1 MLRAYEI
8 QNLKAHIVIADAS
21 HEQESA
27 AVKVAV
33 ERAARQLDVDYRP
46 YPQDLPFHQ
55 RVLDAVGS
63 VPTDFAVLGADD
75 DIFTSAGLHSAAEF
89 LQADPGYS
97 AAHGLALVFEVEP
110 GPAYGKPQRTAHY
123 TQRGIE
129 LSTGALRLTDHLS
142 KYTTT
147 WYSMQ
152 RTQQLC
158 ANFRKAGPFDPD
170 YFMELLPSCLSV
182 IQGKTKKMDRLY
194 MLRQVHRLTDR
205 EKQQRH
211 DRGLSVFDWITEP
224 NFALLYRR
232 FENSLSEELSLRDGI
247 SRDSAIDVVKN
258 AFWRHLARQLSN
270 KWQQRYGPGSVSSP
284 KSRLSGLVPGLPQIW
299 QQGRSLLKG
308 EQNQMLL
315 PALLRAS
322 SPYHQDFMPIYRA
335 IQGDGAP

>member
-1 MLRAYEI
+1 MLRSYEA

-21 HEQESA
+21 DEPEAA

-33 ERAARQLDVDYRP
+33 DRAARQLDLDYRS
-46 YPQDLPFHQ
+46 YPQDLPFNQ
-55 RVLDAVGS
+55 RVLDALGS
-63 VPTDFAVLGADD
+63 VTTEFAVLGADD
-75 DIFTSAGLHSAAEF
+75 DIFTSAGLDSAAEF
-89 LQADPGYS
+89 LQANPGYS
-97 AAHGLALVFEVEP
+97 AAHGLALVFELEP
-110 GPAYGKPQRTAHY
+110 GPVFGKPQRTAHY

-129 LSTGALRLTDHLS
+129 PSTGALRLMDHLS

-152 RTQQLC
+152 RSQQLN

-182 IQGKTKKMDRLY
+182 IQGKTKKLDRLY

-224 NFALLYRR
+224 DFAPLYRR
-232 FENSLSEELSLRDGI
+232 FEDCLSEELILQDGI
-247 SRDSAIDVVKN
+247 SRDAGNGRCKECLL
-258 AFWRHLARQLSN
+258 RHIARQLSN
-270 KWQQRYGPGSVSSP
+270 KWQQRYGPGAVSSP

-322 SPYHQDFMPIYRA
+322 SPYHSDFMPIYRA
-335 IQGDGAP
+335 IQGEGA